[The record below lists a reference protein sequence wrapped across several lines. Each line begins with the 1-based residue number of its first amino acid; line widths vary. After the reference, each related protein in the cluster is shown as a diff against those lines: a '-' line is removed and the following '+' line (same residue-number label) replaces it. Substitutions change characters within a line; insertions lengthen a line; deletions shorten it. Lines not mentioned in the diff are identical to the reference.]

1 MNSRKSIVTQTV
13 FRVSYVFIVVL
24 ILFILAFTLFTGT
37 YMRNHILENQQEQ
50 IGIVADS
57 LETRLNGLKEMAVL
71 LANYQPTIALLAGY
85 YETYTANWME
95 NIRNLDS
102 YLQNVNLFTGYIED
116 VSLIT
121 PDSET
126 LYSLRDVLR
135 SDYPYTGQEWFE
147 QALEREGVVKYAPPH
162 GRGHLYR
169 DNIGET
175 FTLIYP
181 VHHSR
186 RLIGYEIIECSL
198 HGIAEFLEDS
208 GKESRYLL
216 LDEQAQV
223 LHGDAKTAE
232 SSKFM
237 REIEETGAGTYGI
250 CEENGSL
257 SIVYRLNA
265 NGWVIV
271 LESDEGVLWS
281 PIKKLL
287 FVVAGLVVLAACFLA
302 AINLYHIR
310 VMRRPFYA
318 LIGRINSYDGTGA
331 GSLEEYRDAPMELA
345 VIGERFEGMAE
356 KINSLINDVYI
367 AQLRQKEAELEALI
381 NQINPH
387 FLYNVFQLIQTKAV
401 LSDNQEIENMIQ
413 ALGMMMRYTMERKKD
428 KVQVGDEF
436 DYIRNYLMFYKER
449 FPRLFTCEISG
460 EAEVSRYRV
469 LKFILQ
475 PVVENCF
482 KHAFKDR
489 KTGGIIRISVSE
501 TRDDLI
507 FEVWDNGCGM
517 PPERLEQV
525 RRKMEGALDE
535 SGIGIVNTNA
545 RIRLVYGEAYGIRI
559 QSAEGE
565 YTKVILK
572 IKKED

>member
-24 ILFILAFTLFTGT
+24 ILFILAFTWFTGT
-37 YMRNHILENQQEQ
+37 YMKNHILENQQEQ
-50 IGIVADS
+50 IEIVADS
-57 LETRLNGLKEMAVL
+57 LETRLNGVKEMAVL

-85 YETYTANWME
+85 YEPYTANWME
-95 NIRNLDS
+95 NIRNLDN

-116 VSLIT
+116 VNLVTS
-121 PDSET
+121 DSET

-135 SDYPYTGQEWFE
+135 SDYPYTEQEWFR

-162 GRGHLYR
+162 GRDHLYR

-175 FTLIYP
+175 FSLIYP

-198 HGIAEFLEDS
+198 YGIADFLEES
-208 GKESRYLL
+208 GKESDYIL
-216 LDEQAQV
+216 LDEQNQV
-223 LHGDAKTAE
+223 LHGDTRIMD

-237 REIEETGAGTYGI
+237 QDIEDTEEGQYGI
-250 CEENGSL
+250 CEENGRL
-257 SIVYRLNA
+257 SIVYRLKA
-265 NGWVIV
+265 NEWVVI
-271 LESDEGVLWS
+271 LESDGSVLWS
-281 PIKKLL
+281 PVKTLL

-302 AINLYHIR
+302 AINLHHIR

-318 LIGRINSYDGTGA
+318 LIDRINSYDGTGA
-331 GSLEEYRDAPMELA
+331 ESLEEYRDAPLELA
-345 VIGERFEGMAE
+345 VIGERFEEMAG
-356 KINSLINDVYI
+356 KINTLINEVYV
-367 AQLRQKEAELEALI
+367 AQLQQKEAELEALI

-401 LSDNQEIENMIQ
+401 LSDNQEIEDMIQ
-413 ALGMMMRYTMERKKD
+413 ALSRMMRYTMDRKKD
-428 KVQVGDEF
+428 KVRISDEF
-436 DYIRNYLMFYKER
+436 DYIRDYLMFYKER
-449 FPRLFTCEISG
+449 FPRLFVCEISG
-460 EAEVSRYRV
+460 EARVSRYRV

-489 KTGGIIRISVSE
+489 KTGGIIRITADE
-501 TRDDLI
+501 TGDDLI

-517 PPERLEQV
+517 PPERLDQI
-525 RRKMEGALDE
+525 RQKLEGALDE

-545 RIRLVYGEAYGIRI
+545 RIRLVYGEQYGIRV
-559 QSAEGE
+559 QSQEGE